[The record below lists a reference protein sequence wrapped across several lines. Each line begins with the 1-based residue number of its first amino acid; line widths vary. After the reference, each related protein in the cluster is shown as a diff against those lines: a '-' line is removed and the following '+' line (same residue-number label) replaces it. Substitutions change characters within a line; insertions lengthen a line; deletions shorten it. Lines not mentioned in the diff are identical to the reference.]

1 MSRLP
6 SFFERITKTD
16 QFILDDF
23 GMKRLNTEQVLDLME
38 IIKERHGR
46 QATAIVSQVPFS
58 GWHETFESNTTA
70 TDAILDRIIH
80 SATRF
85 DLRSESLRKNT

>member
-1 MSRLP
+1 MIYKTRIKSRLP

-16 QFILDDF
+16 QFILDGF

-46 QATAIVSQVPFS
+46 QATVIVSQVPVS
-58 GWHETFESNTTA
+58 GWYETFESNTTV
-70 TDAILDRIIH
+70 TDVILYRIIH
-80 SATRF
+80 
-85 DLRSESLRKNT
+85 

>member
-1 MSRLP
+1 MKCRLP
-6 SFFERITKTD
+6 KHFERITKTD

-46 QATAIVSQVPFS
+46 HATSSSARCPSQV
-58 GWHETFESNTTA
+58 A
-70 TDAILDRIIH
+70 R
-80 SATRF
+80 
-85 DLRSESLRKNT
+85 DL